1 MENAESEYV
10 YIMTNPC
17 LDGWI
22 KIGRTKNIDSRINDL
37 NSPSNIPLSFRCYAS
52 YKTNDAQK
60 VEKFIHNIID
70 LINDTLHA
78 RELLESGKVREREF
92 FKMSPEIAYGI
103 FKEVAGLRNE
113 ENNLTLRPPTR
124 EQANEEQLNTRAL
137 RTTFEMLH
145 IDIGTT
151 IYFVFDENIT
161 ATVVD
166 KENKIECNGERG
178 SVTWIAK
185 NILVKDFGWANNT
198 KVNGW
203 SYFRKDDGIATLYDK
218 RKQILNSN
226 E

>member
-1 MENAESEYV
+1 
-10 YIMTNPC
+10 
-17 LDGWI
+17 
-22 KIGRTKNIDSRINDL
+22 
-37 NSPSNIPLSFRCYAS
+37 
-52 YKTNDAQK
+52 
-60 VEKFIHNIID
+60 
-70 LINDTLHA
+70 
-78 RELLESGKVREREF
+78 
-92 FKMSPEIAYGI
+92 
-103 FKEVAGLRNE
+103 
-113 ENNLTLRPPTR
+113 
-124 EQANEEQLNTRAL
+124 
-137 RTTFEMLH
+137 MLH